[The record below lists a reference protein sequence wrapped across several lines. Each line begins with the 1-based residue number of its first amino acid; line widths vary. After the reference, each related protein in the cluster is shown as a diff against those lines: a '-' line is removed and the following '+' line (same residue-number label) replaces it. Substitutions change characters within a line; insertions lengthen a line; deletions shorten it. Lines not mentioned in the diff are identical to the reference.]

1 MSYVY
6 FGTCPDCKK
15 PNTGKA
21 WCNKCD
27 PGKFLKE
34 GKTTGNSEIDNFIYE
49 SRIKKDS
56 YDDNLEWIPYDRLQD
71 IKPIGEGGFANIY
84 SATWLDGEPEV
95 NYENKTKKRSKPFTV
110 ALKKLKSSENKME
123 AFINEVNFFNFNLI
137 YCVYYF
143 INYFV
148 YQCKILHDCNNWTMF
163 IKLYGITKDP
173 QTEEFIMVLQ
183 FAEYGNLRNYLK
195 NNINWNEKLNIL
207 YGIALN
213 LDNIHRENYV
223 HKDLHSGNILQ
234 FNNQYEYENT
244 KITDLGQ
251 AQFINNSKNSNT
263 TNVCGVLPYIAPEVL
278 DGKPYTFASD
288 IYSFGIIMVELS
300 TGKPPYFNIPHDGK
314 LALAICNGLRPR
326 VAKGTPKCYI
336 DLVNQCLDAIPEKRP
351 DIAKLGKS

>member
-1 MSYVY
+1 V
-6 FGTCPDCKK
+6 
-15 PNTGKA
+15 
-21 WCNKCD
+21 
-27 PGKFLKE
+27 
-34 GKTTGNSEIDNFIYE
+34 
-49 SRIKKDS
+49 
-56 YDDNLEWIPYDRLQD
+56 
-71 IKPIGEGGFANIY
+71 
-84 SATWLDGEPEV
+84 
-95 NYENKTKKRSKPFTV
+95 KKRSEPFTV

-148 YQCKILHDCNNWTMF
+148 YQCKILCKCNNWYAF

-195 NNINWNEKLNIL
+195 NNINNLNWNEKLNIL
-207 YGIALN
+207 YGIAYN
-213 LDNIHRENYV
+213 LHLIHYENYV
-223 HKDLHSGNILQ
+223 HKDLHGGNILQ
-234 FNNQYEYENT
+234 FNYDTEYKYENT

-278 DGKPYTFASD
+278 DGKPYTKKSD
-288 IYSFGIIMVELS
+288 IYSFGIIMVEVS
-300 TGKPPYFNIPHDGK
+300 TGKPPYLNIPHDGK

-326 VAKGTPKCYI
+326 VAKGTPQCYI
-336 DLVNQCLDAIPEKRP
+336 DLVNKCLDAIPEKRP
-351 DIAKLGKS
+351 TANKLISVIDGLKYRNRKEFIDANEANKIIQQESSFETTSHSEAVYTSRLMKFNNLPKPINTTRVRIEDSEGIIKFIIVIL